1 MPLLLKNM
9 LKNLT
14 KISKT
19 SPWQSVASR
28 GFTLIEVLV
37 AMAIIA
43 IVVVA
48 IFKLNSQTID
58 MTNATR
64 FHTLAPLLAQSIL
77 ADIENKGIEDA
88 TSDNGDF
95 GETFPGFNWQVT
107 IDAVVSE
114 ALGEAAD
121 NLKKIDLVIS
131 YNDKNAVYQLSF
143 YRFFL
148 E

>member
-1 MPLLLKNM
+1 MVIHSDKNNYV
-9 LKNLT
+9 KPGHAQAGT
-14 KISKT
+14 
-19 SPWQSVASR
+19 
-28 GFTLIEVLV
+28 GFTLLEVLV
-37 AMAIIA
+37 AMAIVA
-43 IVVVA
+43 IVVIA

-77 ADIENKGIEDA
+77 ADIENKGIEEAASDA
-88 TSDNGDF
+88 GDF

-114 ALGEAAD
+114 ALGETSE

-131 YNDKNAVYQLSF
+131 YNEKNAVYQLSF